1 MENHETI
8 KPSYEEA
15 CENFKNRVEN
25 IPSEDSILP
34 SFISTHMSDFI
45 MTWKPNQDSEI
56 SQRER
61 DKRCASV
68 LLGKAINNAQLINE
82 NQKRVYNEDTENRL
96 LLNLKKEKIT
106 LPDNIKNQRDS
117 DIKILQSLSSNYEA
131 KKGAFMRFENQ
142 IKIYL
147 PKIYIKI
154 LHTYANAVTNRLSM
168 QKILAELQK
177 WSTSWSLL
185 WEEVI
190 NKIQ

>member
-1 MENHETI
+1 
-8 KPSYEEA
+8 
-15 CENFKNRVEN
+15 
-25 IPSEDSILP
+25 
-34 SFISTHMSDFI
+34 
-45 MTWKPNQDSEI
+45 
-56 SQRER
+56 
-61 DKRCASV
+61 

-96 LLNLKKEKIT
+96 LLNLKEEKIT

-177 WSTSWSLL
+177 
-185 WEEVI
+185 
-190 NKIQ
+190 